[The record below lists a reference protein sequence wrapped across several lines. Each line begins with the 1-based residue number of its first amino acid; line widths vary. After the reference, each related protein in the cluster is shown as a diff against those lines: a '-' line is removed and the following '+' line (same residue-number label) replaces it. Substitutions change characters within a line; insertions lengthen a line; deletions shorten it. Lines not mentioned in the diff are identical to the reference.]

1 MKGEKIM
8 SKNKELEKKLKYE
21 NKSTFS
27 KLDVKIH
34 ESVFS
39 FCDEYRNFINVSKT
53 EREFCD
59 QSCRL
64 LEKEGFVP
72 LQNKSSLQ
80 PGDKVYTVNRG
91 KAVIAAVI
99 GSEPI
104 ENGVNIVGAH
114 IDSPRLD
121 LKPIPLAEEG
131 GFAYFRTQY
140 YGGIKRYQWFAV
152 PLAIHGVA
160 ALQDGTQINLTV
172 GEDENDPVFCVSDI
186 LPHFAAR
193 QMSKKITEAFPN
205 ENLSVIIGNI
215 ACDDEEIKEGIKFN
229 ILKIL
234 YEKFDLCEEDLVS
247 SEIEIVPA
255 FPARDLGFDRSMVAG
270 YGQDDRVCAYTA
282 LRAVLDLT
290 VPKKTAV
297 CLLVDKEEVGSMG
310 ATGMRSRR
318 FENVL
323 AKICSLKEKNYSD
336 LMLRE
341 TLSNSS
347 CLSADVGAAYDPNF
361 PEAFT
366 KNNAAKI
373 NCGLLLT
380 KYTGS
385 KGKSGASDASAEFV
399 AKVRKIFN
407 DNEVAWQIAELGN
420 TDLGG
425 GGTIAQY
432 VANLDVDVIDCGVP
446 LLSMHSPYEIAGKL
460 DIYMAYKG
468 YKAFYLDN

>member
-1 MKGEKIM
+1 MN
-8 SKNKELEKKLKYE
+8 KNKELEKTLKYE
-21 NKSTFS
+21 NKNTFS
-27 KLDVKIH
+27 KLDIKIH
-34 ESVFS
+34 EDVFS
-39 FCDEYRNFINVSKT
+39 FCEDYKTFINKAKT

-59 QSCRL
+59 RSCRI

-72 LQNKSSLQ
+72 LQNKTDLK
-80 PGDKVYTVNRG
+80 PGDKIYTVNRG
-91 KAVIAAVI
+91 KSVIAAVI
-99 GSEPI
+99 GKEPI
-104 ENGVNIVGAH
+104 ENGLNIVGAH

-121 LKPIPLAEEG
+121 LKPVPLAEEG
-131 GFAYFRTQY
+131 GFAYFKTQY
-140 YGGIKRYQWFAV
+140 YGGIKRYHWLAT

-160 ALQDGTQINLTV
+160 ALQNGTQINICI
-172 GEDENDPVFCVSDI
+172 GEDPNDPIFCVSDI
-186 LPHFAAR
+186 LPHFATN
-193 QMSKKITEAFPN
+193 QMGKKVSEAFPS
-205 ENLSVIIGNI
+205 EHLSVIIGNMS
-215 ACDDEEIKEGIKFN
+215 CDDDEIKEGIKFN

-234 YEKFDLCEEDLVS
+234 NDKFDILEEDLVS

-255 FPARDLGFDRSMVAG
+255 FPARDMGFDRSMVAG

-282 LRAVLDLT
+282 LRAVLD
-290 VPKKTAV
+290 VSAPQKTAV

-310 ATGMRSRR
+310 ATGMRSRH
-318 FENVL
+318 FENVV

-341 TLSNSS
+341 ALSNSA
-347 CLSADVGAAYDPNF
+347 CLSADVGAAFDPNF

-366 KNNAAKI
+366 KNAAKV

-385 KGKSGASDASAEFV
+385 RGKSGASDACAEFV

-407 DNEVAWQIAELGN
+407 DNDVTWQIAELGN
-420 TDLGG
+420 TDIGG

-432 VANLDVDVIDCGVP
+432 VANLDIDVIDCGVP

-468 YKAFYLDN
+468 YKAFYIDN